1 MDQSAEMQYKYL
13 ETVPNLLDNNLS
25 FVYNNTS
32 GSGSTTSA
40 HVFSSKQ
47 IENFSVEF
55 TKEPMKNPTI
65 RDVAERAGVGLGTVS
80 RVINQSPK
88 VSEMTRK
95 RVLNV
100 IEELNYIPNP
110 TARRLSLGKTLTIAV
125 IVPFFTRPSVTERL
139 RGIEITL
146 ADSDYDLNIYNV
158 ETVKRRD
165 ESIREVPRSER
176 ADGVIIISLSPR
188 DEDIPYLANADV
200 PIVLVDANHPSL
212 TLLNRVIVDDIE
224 GGMKATQHLVDLG
237 HRRIGFIGDLIDSP
251 FNFTSSKYRFA
262 GYQKVLK
269 RNGIEFRDAY
279 FQESQHGREE
289 ARELAL
295 RMMSLDN
302 PPTAIFAASDTQA
315 MGVLQAARDLE
326 LRVPQEFSVI
336 GYDDL
341 EIAEYLGLTT
351 IRQLLFES
359 GQRGVELLLEAIQQ
373 SPPEPICEVLPTE
386 LVVRE
391 TTANLLI

>member
-1 MDQSAEMQYKYL
+1 MEPL
-13 ETVPNLLDNNLS
+13 PTLLDKKQGL
-25 FVYNNTS
+25 VYNYTS
-32 GSGSTTSA
+32 GSGSTHFDICT
-40 HVFSSKQ
+40 FFRQ
-47 IENFSVEF
+47 IEYQFVEF
-55 TKEPMKNPTI
+55 NKEPMKNPTI

-88 VSEMTRK
+88 VSELTRS

-100 IEELNYIPNP
+100 IKELNYVPNP

-165 ESIREVPRSER
+165 ECIREVPRSER
-176 ADGVIIISLSPR
+176 ADGVIIISLSPQ

-251 FNFTSSKYRFA
+251 FNFTSSKYRFT
-262 GYQKVLK
+262 GYQEVLSQ
-269 RNGIEFRDAY
+269 NGIEFRNEY
-279 FQESQHGREE
+279 FQEAQHGREE

-295 RMMSLDN
+295 RMMTLEE
-302 PPTAIFAASDTQA
+302 PPTSIFTASDTQA
-315 MGVLQAARDLE
+315 MGVLQAARDLGMQI
-326 LRVPQEFSVI
+326 PQDLSII

-373 SPPEPICEVLPTE
+373 SPPKPICEVLPTE
-386 LVVRE
+386 LIIRE
-391 TTANLLI
+391 TTAHPPNNH